1 MLDVVRNSQPQ
12 VEEFYDEQILE
23 QKRLYSQRYRDIDDK
38 TTPPTPNHHPS
49 LFSLLRSFSLKL
61 RTRRSI

>member
-38 TTPPTPNHHPS
+38 TTPLIPNHHPS
-49 LFSLLRSFSLKL
+49 LFSVSCAASH
-61 RTRRSI
+61 